1 MTEENNRK
9 EETVTVAWSV
19 WPCAFRYVTVRQKC
33 DERKWL
39 PSVTRKQREI
49 VWGRGRVKTLGQ

>member
-9 EETVTVAWSV
+9 EETVTVACSV

-39 PSVTRKQREI
+39 PSQSPGSRERLCG
-49 VWGRGRVKTLGQ
+49 VGVG